1 MTGTIEQLLAQHE
14 GKTLEFKA
22 CLSEP
27 LPFLKTLVAFA
38 NSAGGTIIFGVED
51 KTRRVL
57 GVEDPLEL
65 EARIANVVSD
75 AVRPRLA
82 PEIEIHP
89 WWRTHLLVVRVY
101 PSPVMPHYVRALGP
115 EKGVFIRVGSS
126 NRQADRAILDDMRRV
141 AARRSFDE
149 EPLLDLDSEA
159 IDFRVASELFAPV
172 RKLSPQD
179 LEVLGLTVRHRT
191 RTVPTVAGILLF
203 GKHRLRL
210 FPDAYLQTARFDG
223 TDRACILDTAELDGP
238 LPVLVDQAV
247 GFLRKHE
254 AVALEIKAPRH
265 QERWPVPLVAIREAL
280 INALVHAD
288 YSQRGA
294 PIRLAVFDD
303 RIEVE
308 NPGLLPFGLTV
319 EDIRSGVSKLRNRV
333 IGRVFKELGL
343 IEQWGSGI
351 GRMISACR
359 EAGLPEPL
367 FEEVGLHFRV
377 TLYKTLTGFQESDP
391 IEKAILD
398 LLADSNGYTTAQVA
412 RVIGRTPRATRARLA
427 SLVAR
432 GWVQEIGRG
441 PQDPKRKYYLV
452 KRER

>member
-89 WWRTHLLVVRVY
+89 WRRTHLLVVRVY

-172 RKLSPQD
+172 RKLSPQ
-179 LEVLGLTVRHRT
+179 
-191 RTVPTVAGILLF
+191 
-203 GKHRLRL
+203 
-210 FPDAYLQTARFDG
+210 
-223 TDRACILDTAELDGP
+223 
-238 LPVLVDQAV
+238 
-247 GFLRKHE
+247 
-254 AVALEIKAPRH
+254 
-265 QERWPVPLVAIREAL
+265 
-280 INALVHAD
+280 
-288 YSQRGA
+288 
-294 PIRLAVFDD
+294 
-303 RIEVE
+303 
-308 NPGLLPFGLTV
+308 
-319 EDIRSGVSKLRNRV
+319 
-333 IGRVFKELGL
+333 
-343 IEQWGSGI
+343 
-351 GRMISACR
+351 
-359 EAGLPEPL
+359 
-367 FEEVGLHFRV
+367 V
-377 TLYKTLTGFQESDP
+377 T
-391 IEKAILD
+391 
-398 LLADSNGYTTAQVA
+398 
-412 RVIGRTPRATRARLA
+412 
-427 SLVAR
+427 
-432 GWVQEIGRG
+432 
-441 PQDPKRKYYLV
+441 KRKYYLV